1 MTPFPIEIDFQSLT
15 LESHQRIQVKL
26 SLATERINKF
36 LLNMLIDSSVADRKH
51 FVTTSM
57 NTYGS
62 LAKNDPITNG
72 GILADKTK
80 WHHYLQGK

>member
-1 MTPFPIEIDFQSLT
+1 
-15 LESHQRIQVKL
+15 
-26 SLATERINKF
+26 
-36 LLNMLIDSSVADRKH
+36 MLIDFSVADRKH

-62 LAKNDPITNG
+62 LAKNDPVTNG
-72 GILADKTK
+72 GILAEKTK